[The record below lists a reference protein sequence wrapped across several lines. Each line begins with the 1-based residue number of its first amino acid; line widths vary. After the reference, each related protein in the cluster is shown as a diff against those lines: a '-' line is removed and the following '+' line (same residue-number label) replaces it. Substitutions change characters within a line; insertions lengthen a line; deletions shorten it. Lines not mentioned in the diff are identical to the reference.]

1 MNCILFVLL
10 IEVNLMFNC
19 ENFFK
24 KNLFEMYFRLL
35 GLSLGGNFLCFNLF
49 LVVVFYKIN
58 FFLLI
63 VMMLFCLGFVVV
75 IEMVGNI
82 MVYLMFLFELYLY
95 ILFWYI

>member
-19 ENFFK
+19 EKFFK